1 MKFGD
6 RVVAIRKEKGLQQK
20 ELAAMISILP
30 VVLSRYENNLI
41 NPSLEVA
48 NKIAKALGI
57 SLDYLANGIEDT
69 SRGAFSDKLK
79 LFDKLLAQ
87 DQEYVVAVLEAFM
100 IKKKFNDMFKHSE

>member
-20 ELAAMISILP
+20 ELAAMVSILP

-48 NKIAKALGI
+48 NKIAKALSV
-57 SLDYLANGIEDT
+57 SLDYLANGVVEE
-69 SRGAFSDKLK
+69 GAEVRLSDRLK
-79 LFDKLLAQ
+79 QFDKLLPR
-87 DQEYVVAVLEAFM
+87 DQEYVVAVLEAFLM
-100 IKKKFNDMFKHSE
+100 KARLQDLLK